1 MKKIINL
8 NNILYIGIL
17 MLFISLTTACR
28 NEPDYKV
35 VRADVVALHDKLMA
49 DGEKAIHNKM
59 ALDTFAIRE
68 LPNRMDLDTAA
79 ERRQIIKLMN
89 LLDEADESMMDWMQD
104 FKADVEGMSN
114 AKAVEY
120 FRAEKVKLVKMDS
133 LYKAALD
140 GSEAYLKRFG
150 VKVHVANDGHDHS
163 KH

>member
-1 MKKIINL
+1 M
-8 NNILYIGIL
+8 GIL
-17 MLFISLTTACR
+17 MLFISLTTACSD
-28 NEPDYKV
+28 EPDYKV

-59 ALDTFAIRE
+59 ALDTFAIKE
-68 LPNRMDLDTAA
+68 LPHRVDVDTAV
-79 ERRQIIKLMN
+79 ERQKINQLIS
-89 LLDEADESMMDWMQD
+89 LLDDADESMMDWMQD
-104 FKADVEGMSN
+104 FIADVEGMSN

-140 GSEAYLKRFG
+140 GSDAYLKRFG
-150 VKVHVANDGHDHS
+150 VRVYVANDGHDHS